1 MARLDN
7 DTRLRPRLG
16 RTRSRDHRSVL
27 AATQIKRAISRAG
40 ALARATG
47 GPPPTGARHLA
58 DLPAKRGR
66 GAAFVRGRAASPRG
80 WSQARPGARR
90 VVVKAR
96 YVKMR
101 AGSRA
106 AAVHLRYLQ
115 RDGVTREASPGQ
127 LYSATADRADGRAF
141 LDRSEGD
148 PRQFRL
154 IVAVEDGAELSD
166 LRAFTRDLMR
176 QVERDLGTG
185 LDWVAVDH
193 FNTTHPHTHIVIRGI
208 DEAGENLVIAGAY
221 LAHGIRERAS
231 ELVTIELGPE
241 STMERQAKLVREIDQ
256 ERLTRIDRALLR
268 EVGDAAGGVI
278 HLHAAVGEPRSAFD
292 RQLRIGRLQ
301 ALERLGLAE
310 EIATGRWRMVPG
322 MEETLRALGERG
334 DIIKTM
340 HQALTRRGAER
351 GAEQFAIHDLR
362 EPLAAPITG
371 RLLGRGLGGD
381 ELGDRVHLIVDGLDG
396 RVHYVEVPAAGAD
409 AANTPIGAIVELGAE
424 RGAPRAADRN
434 IADLAHQN
442 AGVYRPADHLATARA
457 DPGIADPD
465 AYVEAHVRR
474 LEALRRAGVVQRLDA
489 NHWRIPADLEQRAAR
504 HDTGR
509 SQTPGLR
516 VLSALDLE
524 AQVRSDGATW
534 LDRQLVARDP
544 VPVAHSGFGLDVE
557 AALEDRRQHHL
568 THGDARRD
576 ADGGVRYRRDLL
588 ATLERRELARAGGEL
603 AATRAVPFRMPAP
616 GETIRGT
623 YREVVHFASGRYALV
638 ENAQEFTLVP
648 WRPVIERSLG
658 REVVGLVTDGGIS
671 WQIGRDRGLGV

>member
-1 MARLDN
+1 M
-7 DTRLRPRLG
+7 
-16 RTRSRDHRSVL
+16 L

-40 ALARATG
+40 ALTRSSVAA
-47 GPPPTGARHLA
+47 PPVGARSLA
-58 DLPAKRGR
+58 DLPAKHGR
-66 GAAFVRGRAASPRG
+66 GAAFARRRAASPRG

-115 RDGVTREASPGQ
+115 RDGVTREGSSGQ
-127 LYSATADRADGRAF
+127 LYSATADRADGRTF
-141 LDRSEGD
+141 LDRSGGD

-154 IVAVEDGAELSD
+154 IVAAEDGAELSN

-176 QVERDLGTG
+176 QVERDVGTG

-193 FNTTHPHTHIVIRGI
+193 FNTAHPHTHIVIRGV

-256 ERLTRIDRALLR
+256 ERLTRIDRALLH
-268 EVGDAAGGVI
+268 EAGDAAGGEI
-278 HLHAAVGEPRSAFD
+278 DLRAAGEPRSAFD

-301 ALERLGLAE
+301 ALERFGLAE
-310 EIATGRWRMVPG
+310 EIATGRWRLVTG

-340 HQALTRRGAER
+340 HHALTRHGAER
-351 GAEQFAIHDLR
+351 GAEQFAIHDDR
-362 EPLAAPITG
+362 EPLAAPIIG

-381 ELGDRVHLIVDGLDG
+381 ELGDRMHLIVDGLDG
-396 RVHYVEVPAAGAD
+396 RVHYVELPAAGAD
-409 AANTPIGAIVELGAE
+409 GATPPIGAIVALGAE
-424 RGAPRAADRN
+424 RGASRAAERN
-434 IADLAHQN
+434 ITELAHQN
-442 AGVYRPADHLATARA
+442 AGLYRPIDHLAIARA
-457 DPGIADPD
+457 DPGIADPE

-489 NHWRIPADLEQRAAR
+489 DHWRIPADLEQRAAP
-504 HDTGR
+504 HDADR
-509 SQTPGLR
+509 SQKPSRR
-516 VLSALDLE
+516 VLSVLDLE
-524 AQVRSDGATW
+524 AQIRSDGATW

-544 VPVAHSGFGLDVE
+544 VPLAQGGFGLEVE
-557 AALEDRRQHHL
+557 AALEQRRQHHL
-568 THGDARRD
+568 VHGDAHHD
-576 ADGGVRYRRDLL
+576 ADGGVRYRLNLL
-588 ATLERRELARAGGEL
+588 ATLERRDLARAGGEL
-603 AATRAVPFRMPAP
+603 AATHAVPFRMPAP
-616 GETIRGT
+616 GDTIRGT
-623 YREVVHFASGRYALV
+623 YREALQLASGRYALV

-648 WRPVIERSLG
+648 WRPVVERSLG

-671 WQIGRDRGLGV
+671 WQIGRDRGVNL

>member
-1 MARLDN
+1 M
-7 DTRLRPRLG
+7 
-16 RTRSRDHRSVL
+16 L

-40 ALARATG
+40 ATARPSVAA
-47 GPPPTGARHLA
+47 PPVGARSLA

-66 GAAFVRGRAASPRG
+66 GAAFARGRATSPRG

-96 YVKMR
+96 YVKMHT
-101 AGSRA
+101 GSRA

-115 RDGVTREASPGQ
+115 RDGVTREGSPGE

-141 LDRSEGD
+141 LDCSEGD

-154 IVAVEDGAELSD
+154 IVAAEDGAELSD

-193 FNTTHPHTHIVIRGI
+193 FNTAHPHTHIVIRGV

-268 EVGDAAGGVI
+268 EAGDAAGSVI
-278 HLHAAVGEPRSAFD
+278 DLRTAVGEPRSDFD
-292 RQLRIGRLQ
+292 WQLRIGRLH

-310 EIATGRWRMVPG
+310 EIATGRWRLVPG

-340 HQALTRRGAER
+340 HHALTRHGAER
-351 GAEQFAIHDLR
+351 GAEQFAIHDRR
-362 EPLAAPITG
+362 ESLAAPIIG

-396 RVHYVEVPAAGAD
+396 RVHYVELPGAGAD
-409 AANTPIGAIVELGAE
+409 AANPPIGAIVELGAE

-434 IADLAHQN
+434 IADLAHQS
-442 AGVYRPADHLATARA
+442 AGIYRPADHLATARA
-457 DPGIADPD
+457 DPGIADPE

-474 LEALRRAGVVQRLDA
+474 LEALRRAGAVQRLDA
-489 NHWRIPADLEQRAAR
+489 DQWRVPADFVQRAAR
-504 HDTGR
+504 HDTDR
-509 SQTPGLR
+509 SQTPSLR

-524 AQVRSDGATW
+524 AQIRSDGATW
-534 LDRQLVARDP
+534 LDRQLLARDP
-544 VPVAHSGFGLDVE
+544 MPVVQSGFGLAVE
-557 AALEDRRQHHL
+557 AALEHRRQHHL
-568 THGDARRD
+568 AHGDARHV

-603 AATRAVPFRMPAP
+603 AATRAVPFQMPAP
-616 GETIRGT
+616 GKTIRGT
-623 YREVVHFASGRYALV
+623 YREAIQLASGRYALV
-638 ENAQEFTLVP
+638 ENAKEFTLVP
-648 WRPVIERSLG
+648 WRSVIERNLG
-658 REVVGLVTDGGIS
+658 REVVGLIIDGGIS
-671 WQIGRDRGLGV
+671 WQIGRDRGLGI

>member
-1 MARLDN
+1 MK
-7 DTRLRPRLG
+7 T
-16 RTRSRDHRSVL
+16 
-27 AATQIKRAISRAG
+27 
-40 ALARATG
+40 
-47 GPPPTGARHLA
+47 
-58 DLPAKRGR
+58 
-66 GAAFVRGRAASPRG
+66 
-80 WSQARPGARR
+80 
-90 VVVKAR
+90 
-96 YVKMR
+96 R

-115 RDGVTREASPGQ
+115 RDGVTRDGSPGQ
-127 LYSATADRADGRAF
+127 LYSAAADRADGRAF

-154 IVAVEDGAELSD
+154 IVAAEDGAELSD

-193 FNTTHPHTHIVIRGI
+193 FNTAHPHTHIVIRGV

-241 STMERQAKLVREIDQ
+241 STMERQAKLAREIDQ
-256 ERLTRIDRALLR
+256 ERLTRIDRALLH
-268 EVGDAAGGVI
+268 EAGDAAGGVI
-278 HLHAAVGEPRSAFD
+278 DLRTAVGEPRSEVD

-310 EIATGRWRMVPG
+310 EIATGRWHLVPG

-340 HQALTRRGAER
+340 HHALTRHGAER
-351 GAEQFAIHDLR
+351 GTEQFAIHDLR
-362 EPLAAPITG
+362 EPLATPITG

-381 ELGDRVHLIVDGLDG
+381 ELGDRVHLIVDGIDG
-396 RVHYVEVPAAGAD
+396 RVHYVELPAAGAD
-409 AANTPIGAIVELGAE
+409 AANTPIGAIVELAAK

-434 IADLAHQN
+434 IADLAHEN
-442 AGVYRPADHLATARA
+442 AGIYRPADHLATARA
-457 DPGIADPD
+457 DPGIADPE

-489 NHWRIPADLEQRAAR
+489 DQWRIPADLEHWAAR

-509 SQTPGLR
+509 SQMPSLR

-524 AQVRSDGATW
+524 AQIRSDGATW
-534 LDRQLVARDP
+534 LDRQLLARDP
-544 VPVAHSGFGLDVE
+544 VTVVQSGFGWAVE
-557 AALEDRRQHHL
+557 AALEHRRQHHL
-568 THGDARRD
+568 AHGDARHD
-576 ADGGVRYRRDLL
+576 ADGGVHYRRDLL

-603 AATRAVPFRMPAP
+603 AAMRAVPFRMPAP
-616 GETIRGT
+616 GDTVRGT
-623 YREVVHFASGRYALV
+623 YREAVQFASGRYALV

-648 WRPVIERSLG
+648 WRPMIERSLG

-671 WQIGRDRGLGV
+671 WQIGRYRGLVI

>member
-1 MARLDN
+1 M
-7 DTRLRPRLG
+7 
-16 RTRSRDHRSVL
+16 L

-40 ALARATG
+40 ALARPSIGA
-47 GPPPTGARHLA
+47 PPVGARSLP

-66 GAAFVRGRAASPRG
+66 GAAFARGRAASPQG
-80 WSQARPGARR
+80 WSQAQPGARR

-96 YVKMR
+96 YVPMR

-106 AAVHLRYLQ
+106 ASVHLRYLQ
-115 RDGVTREASPGQ
+115 RDGVTREGSPGA
-127 LYSATADRADGRAF
+127 LYSATANRADGRAF

-154 IVAVEDGAELSD
+154 IVAAEDGAELSD

-193 FNTTHPHTHIVIRGI
+193 FNTAHPHTHIVIRGV

-231 ELVTIELGPE
+231 ELVTVELGPE
-241 STMERQAKLVREIDQ
+241 STMERQAKLAREIDQ
-256 ERLTRIDRALLR
+256 ERLTRIDRELLR
-268 EVGDAAGGVI
+268 ETGDAAGGVI
-278 HLHAAVGEPRSAFD
+278 DLRAAAGEPRSDFD

-310 EIATGRWRMVPG
+310 EIATGRWRLVPG
-322 MEETLRALGERG
+322 MEQTLRALGERG

-340 HQALTRRGAER
+340 HRALTRHGAEH
-351 GAEQFAIHDLR
+351 GTEQFAIHDLR
-362 EPLAAPITG
+362 EPLAEPITG

-381 ELGDRVHLIVDGLDG
+381 ELRDRVHLVIDGLDG
-396 RVHYVEVPAAGAD
+396 RVHYIEIPAAGAD
-409 AANTPIGAIVELGAE
+409 ATNPPIGAIVELAAG
-424 RGAPRAADRN
+424 RGATRAADRN
-434 IADLAHQN
+434 IADPAHRT
-442 AGVYRPADHLATARA
+442 AGIYRPADHLATALA

-489 NHWRIPADLEQRAAR
+489 DHWRIPADLEQRAAR
-504 HDTGR
+504 HDTDR
-509 SQTPGLR
+509 SQMASLR

-524 AQVRSDGATW
+524 AQIRSDGATW
-534 LDRQLVARDP
+534 LDRQLLARDP
-544 VPVAHSGFGLDVE
+544 VPVALGGFGLAVE
-557 AALEDRRQHHL
+557 AALEHRRQHHL

-616 GETIRGT
+616 GDAIRGT
-623 YREVVHFASGRYALV
+623 YREAMQLASGSYALV

>member
-1 MARLDN
+1 
-7 DTRLRPRLG
+7 
-16 RTRSRDHRSVL
+16 
-27 AATQIKRAISRAG
+27 
-40 ALARATG
+40 
-47 GPPPTGARHLA
+47 
-58 DLPAKRGR
+58 
-66 GAAFVRGRAASPRG
+66 
-80 WSQARPGARR
+80 
-90 VVVKAR
+90 
-96 YVKMR
+96 MR

-115 RDGVTREASPGQ
+115 RDGVTRDGSSGQ

-141 LDRSEGD
+141 LDRSGGD

-154 IVAVEDGAELSD
+154 IVAAEDGAELSD
-166 LRAFTRDLMR
+166 LRAFARDLMR

-193 FNTTHPHTHIVIRGI
+193 FNNAHPHTHIVIRGV

-241 STMERQAKLVREIDQ
+241 STVERQAKLAREIDQ

-268 EVGDAAGGVI
+268 EASEAVGGVI
-278 HLHAAVGEPRSAFD
+278 DLRTAVGEPRSDFD

-310 EIATGRWRMVPG
+310 EIATGRWRLVPG
-322 MEETLRALGERG
+322 MEETLRDLGERG

-340 HQALTRRGAER
+340 HHALTRHGAER

-396 RVHYVEVPAAGAD
+396 RVHYVELPAAGAD
-409 AANTPIGAIVELGAE
+409 AANRPIGAIVELAAE

-434 IADLAHQN
+434 IADLAHRT
-442 AGVYRPADHLATARA
+442 AGIYRPADHLATARA
-457 DPGIADPD
+457 DPGIADPE

-489 NHWRIPADLEQRAAR
+489 DHWRVPADLEQRAAR

-509 SQTPGLR
+509 SQTPSLR

-524 AQVRSDGATW
+524 GQITSDGATW
-534 LDRQLVARDP
+534 LDRQLLTPDP
-544 VPVAHSGFGLDVE
+544 VRVAHSGFGLDVE
-557 AALEDRRQHHL
+557 AALEHRRQHHL
-568 THGDARRD
+568 ARGDARQD

-616 GETIRGT
+616 GETLRGT
-623 YREVVHFASGRYALV
+623 YREAVQLASGRYALV

-658 REVVGLVTDGGIS
+658 REVVGLVTEGGIS
-671 WQIGRDRGLGV
+671 WQIGRDRGLGI

>member
-1 MARLDN
+1 MARPDDDL
-7 DTRLRPRLG
+7 RLRPRLG
-16 RTRSRDHRSVL
+16 RTRSRDYRGAL

-40 ALARATG
+40 AIARSSVAA
-47 GPPPTGARHLA
+47 PPVGMRSLA

-66 GAAFVRGRAASPRG
+66 GAAFARGRAASTQG
-80 WSQARPGARR
+80 WSQAQPGARR

-115 RDGVTREASPGQ
+115 RDGVTREGDPGQ

-141 LDRSEGD
+141 LDRSGGD

-154 IVAVEDGAELSD
+154 IIAAEDGAELSD

-193 FNTTHPHTHIVIRGI
+193 FNTAHPHTHIVIRGV

-241 STMERQAKLVREIDQ
+241 STMERQAKLMREIDL

-268 EVGDAAGGVI
+268 ETGDAAGGVI
-278 HLHAAVGEPRSAFD
+278 DLRADGEPRSDFD

-310 EIATGRWRMVPG
+310 EIAVGRWRLVPR

-340 HQALTRRGAER
+340 HRALTHEGAER
-351 GAEQFAIHDLR
+351 GAEQFAIHDIR

-381 ELGDRVHLIVDGLDG
+381 ELGDRVHLIVNGLDG
-396 RVHYVEVPAAGAD
+396 RVHYVELPAAGVD
-409 AANTPIGAIVELGAE
+409 GANTPIGAIVELGAD

-434 IADLAHQN
+434 IADLAHQT
-442 AGVYRPADHLATARA
+442 AGIYRPADHLAVARV
-457 DPGIADPD
+457 DSGIADPE

-489 NHWRIPADLEQRAAR
+489 DHWRVPPDLEQQAAR
-504 HDTGR
+504 HDTGCGQAA
-509 SQTPGLR
+509 SLR

-524 AQVRSDGATW
+524 GQITSDGATW
-534 LDRQLVARDP
+534 LDRQLLARDP
-544 VPVAHSGFGLDVE
+544 VPVVQGGFGSEVE
-557 AALEDRRQHHL
+557 AALEHRRQHHL
-568 THGDARRD
+568 THGDAHRNV
-576 ADGGVRYRRDLL
+576 DGGVRYRRDLL

-616 GETIRGT
+616 GETIRST
-623 YREVVHFASGRYALV
+623 YREAIQLASGRYALV

-671 WQIGRDRGLGV
+671 WQIGRDRGLGI

>member
-1 MARLDN
+1 
-7 DTRLRPRLG
+7 
-16 RTRSRDHRSVL
+16 
-27 AATQIKRAISRAG
+27 
-40 ALARATG
+40 
-47 GPPPTGARHLA
+47 
-58 DLPAKRGR
+58 
-66 GAAFVRGRAASPRG
+66 
-80 WSQARPGARR
+80 
-90 VVVKAR
+90 
-96 YVKMR
+96 MR

-115 RDGVTREASPGQ
+115 RDGVTREGSPGQ
-127 LYSATADRADGRAF
+127 LYSATVDRADGRAF

-154 IVAVEDGAELSD
+154 IVAAEDGAEMSD

-193 FNTTHPHTHIVIRGI
+193 FNTAHPHTHIVIRGV
-208 DEAGENLVIAGAY
+208 DEAGENLVVAGAY

-268 EVGDAAGGVI
+268 EAGNAAGGVI
-278 HLHAAVGEPRSAFD
+278 DLRTAVGEPRSD
-292 RQLRIGRLQ
+292 VDRRQLRIGRLH

-310 EIATGRWRMVPG
+310 EIATGRWRLVPG

-340 HQALTRRGAER
+340 HHALTRHGAER

-362 EPLAAPITG
+362 EPLTTPITG

-409 AANTPIGAIVELGAE
+409 AANPPIGAIVELAAE

-434 IADLAHQN
+434 IADLAHRT
-442 AGVYRPADHLATARA
+442 AGIYRPADHLATARA
-457 DPGIADPD
+457 DPGIADPE

-474 LEALRRAGVVQRLDA
+474 LEALRRAGAVQRLDA
-489 NHWRIPADLEQRAAR
+489 DHWRIPADLEQRAAR

-509 SQTPGLR
+509 SQMPSLR

-524 AQVRSDGATW
+524 TQIRSDGGTW
-534 LDRQLVARDP
+534 LDRQLLARDP
-544 VPVAHSGFGLDVE
+544 VQVAQGGFGLEVE
-557 AALEDRRQHHL
+557 VALERRRQHHL
-568 THGDARRD
+568 SHGDARRD

-603 AATRAVPFRMPAP
+603 ATSRAVPFRMAAS
-616 GETIRGT
+616 GDTIRGT
-623 YREVVHFASGRYALV
+623 YCEAIQLASGRYALV
-638 ENAQEFTLVP
+638 ENGQEFTLVP

-671 WQIGRDRGLGV
+671 WQLGRDRGLGI

>member
-1 MARLDN
+1 M
-7 DTRLRPRLG
+7 
-16 RTRSRDHRSVL
+16 RS
-27 AATQIKRAISRAG
+27 
-40 ALARATG
+40 
-47 GPPPTGARHLA
+47 LA

-66 GAAFVRGRAASPRG
+66 GAAFTRGRAASPRG
-80 WSQARPGARR
+80 WLQAQPGARR
-90 VVVKAR
+90 VMVKAR

-115 RDGVTREASPGQ
+115 RDGVTREGSPGQ
-127 LYSATADRADGRAF
+127 LYSAMADRADGRAF

-154 IVAVEDGAELSD
+154 IVAAEDGAELSD

-176 QVERDLGTG
+176 QVERDLGTA

-193 FNTTHPHTHIVIRGI
+193 FNTAHPHTHIVIRGV

-221 LAHGIRERAS
+221 LAHGIREHAS

-241 STMERQAKLVREIDQ
+241 STMERQRKLVREIDQ

-268 EVGDAAGGVI
+268 EAGDAAGGVMD
-278 HLHAAVGEPRSAFD
+278 LRTAVEEPRSDVD

-301 ALERLGLAE
+301 TLQRLGLAE
-310 EIATGRWRMVPG
+310 EIATGRWRLVPG

-340 HQALTRRGAER
+340 HHALTRHGTER

-362 EPLAAPITG
+362 EPLVAPITG

-409 AANTPIGAIVELGAE
+409 AANPPIGAIVELGAE

-434 IADLAHQN
+434 IGHLAHAN

-457 DPGIADPD
+457 DPGIADPE
-465 AYVEAHVRR
+465 AFVEAHVRR

-489 NHWRIPADLEQRAAR
+489 DHWRVPADLEQRAAR

-509 SQTPGLR
+509 SQTPSLR

-524 AQVRSDGATW
+524 AQIRSDGATW
-534 LDRQLVARDP
+534 LDRQLLARDP
-544 VPVAHSGFGLDVE
+544 VQVAQGGFGLAVE
-557 AALEDRRQHHL
+557 AALEHRRQHHFV
-568 THGDARRD
+568 HGDAHRD

-588 ATLERRELARAGGEL
+588 GTLERRELARAGGEL

-616 GETIRGT
+616 GDTIRGT
-623 YREVVHFASGRYALV
+623 YREAIQLASGRHALV

-671 WQIGRDRGLGV
+671 WQIGRDRGLGI

>member
-1 MARLDN
+1 
-7 DTRLRPRLG
+7 
-16 RTRSRDHRSVL
+16 
-27 AATQIKRAISRAG
+27 
-40 ALARATG
+40 
-47 GPPPTGARHLA
+47 
-58 DLPAKRGR
+58 
-66 GAAFVRGRAASPRG
+66 
-80 WSQARPGARR
+80 
-90 VVVKAR
+90 
-96 YVKMR
+96 MR

-115 RDGVTREASPGQ
+115 RDGVTREGSPGQ

-154 IVAVEDGAELSD
+154 IVAAEDGAELSD

-193 FNTTHPHTHIVIRGI
+193 FNTAHPHTHIVIRGV
-208 DEAGENLVIAGAY
+208 DEAGANLVIAGAY

-241 STMERQAKLVREIDQ
+241 SAKERQAKLVREIDQ

-268 EVGDAAGGVI
+268 EAGEAVGGVI
-278 HLHAAVGEPRSAFD
+278 DLRTAVGEPRSDFD

-310 EIATGRWRMVPG
+310 AIAAGRWRLAPG

-340 HQALTRRGAER
+340 HHALTHQGAER

-362 EPLAAPITG
+362 EPLAASITG
-371 RLLGRGLGGD
+371 RLLGRGLAGD

-396 RVHYVEVPAAGAD
+396 RIHYVELPATGAD
-409 AANTPIGAIVELGAE
+409 AANPPIGAIVELAAE

-442 AGVYRPADHLATARA
+442 AGVYRPADHLAIARA
-457 DPGIADPD
+457 DPGIADPE
-465 AYVEAHVRR
+465 AHVEAHVRR
-474 LEALRRAGVVQRLDA
+474 LEALRRARVVRRLDA
-489 NHWRIPADLEQRAAR
+489 DHWRIPPDLEQQAAR
-504 HDTGR
+504 HDTDR
-509 SQTPGLR
+509 NQKPSLR
-516 VLSALDLE
+516 VLSVLDLE
-524 AQVRSDGATW
+524 AQIRSDGATW

-544 VPVAHSGFGLDVE
+544 VPLTQGGFGLAVE
-557 AALEDRRQHHL
+557 AALEHRRKHHL
-568 THGDARRD
+568 AHGDARHD

-588 ATLERRELARAGGEL
+588 ATLERREIARAGGEL
-603 AATRAVPFRMPAP
+603 ATTRAVPFRMPAR
-616 GETIRGT
+616 GDTIRGT
-623 YREVVHFASGRYALV
+623 YREAIQFASGRYALV

-671 WQIGRDRGLGV
+671 WQIGRDRGLGI